1 MSERLPGTKKLFP
14 QDYVRFITSMLKAA
28 NEGEL
33 PVELELSDLKDFTL
47 ADYQDLF
54 IEFQLDT
61 GLDMK
66 GSLFLSDD
74 DGRMHLKLEVN
85 YPEESKKIPLQ

>member
-14 QDYVRFITSMLKAA
+14 KDYVRFITSMLKAA
-28 NEGEL
+28 DEGEL
-33 PVELELSDLKDFTL
+33 PLTLQLSDLKDFTL
-47 ADYQDLF
+47 TDLQDLLV
-54 IEFQLDT
+54 EFQLET

-74 DGRMHLKLEVN
+74 DGRMHLTLEVN
-85 YPEESKKIPLQ
+85 YPEETKKIPLQ